1 MPFFQ
6 KIECGKG
13 WGGIWKITES
23 PDELC
28 RMLPL
33 GEYHRGQAARY
44 ASPKRRLEY
53 LAVRMLVYAL
63 TGEELPISYRVSGRP
78 FFAGC
83 PLQLSISHTS
93 GYAAV
98 LFSEEYETGIDIEA
112 FSDRIVR
119 LKERL
124 IGPEE
129 RAESVYDILLHW
141 SSKEA
146 AFKILDQEGIDFR
159 RNLTVSG
166 LACAAS
172 RDHAEADGDFR
183 LAYHLSG
190 GETGVFPIHYETT
203 SDFVLTYTFRKLA

>member
-1 MPFFQ
+1 
-6 KIECGKG
+6 
-13 WGGIWKITES
+13 
-23 PDELC
+23 
-28 RMLPL
+28 MLPL

-124 IGPEE
+124 IGPDEKADTTYE
-129 RAESVYDILLHW
+129 MLLHW
-141 SSKEA
+141 SAKEA
-146 AFKILDQEGIDFR
+146 VFKILDEDGIDFR
-159 RNLTVSG
+159 TDMTVEG
-166 LACAAS
+166 LHCPAS
-172 RDHAEADGDFR
+172 AVRPDGEGDFS
-183 LAYHLSG
+183 LFYHLQDG
-190 GETGVFPIHYETT
+190 KAGMFPVHYET
-203 SDFVLTYTFRKLA
+203 SADFVLTYVFRRL

>member
-13 WGGIWKITES
+13 GGGIWKITES

-124 IGPEE
+124 IGPDEKADTTYE
-129 RAESVYDILLHW
+129 MLLHW
-141 SSKEA
+141 SAKEA
-146 AFKILDQEGIDFR
+146 VFKILDEDGIDFR
-159 RNLTVSG
+159 TDMTVEG
-166 LACAAS
+166 LHCPAS
-172 RDHAEADGDFR
+172 AVRPDGEGDFS
-183 LAYHLSG
+183 LFYHLQDG
-190 GETGVFPIHYETT
+190 KAGMFPVHYET
-203 SDFVLTYTFRKLA
+203 SADFVLTYVFRRL

>member
-13 WGGIWKITES
+13 WGGIWQITES

-124 IGPEE
+124 IGPDEKADTTYE
-129 RAESVYDILLHW
+129 MLLHW
-141 SSKEA
+141 SAKEA
-146 AFKILDQEGIDFR
+146 VFKILDEDGIDFR
-159 RNLTVSG
+159 TDMTVEG
-166 LACAAS
+166 LHCPAS
-172 RDHAEADGDFR
+172 AVRPDGEGDFS
-183 LAYHLSG
+183 LFYHLQDG
-190 GETGVFPIHYETT
+190 KAGMFPVHYET
-203 SDFVLTYTFRKLA
+203 SADFVLTYVFRRL

>member
-98 LFSEEYETGIDIEA
+98 MFSEEYETGIDIEA

-124 IGPEE
+124 IGPDEKADTTYE
-129 RAESVYDILLHW
+129 MLLHW
-141 SSKEA
+141 SAKEA
-146 AFKILDQEGIDFR
+146 VFKILDEDGIDFR
-159 RNLTVSG
+159 TDMTVEG
-166 LACAAS
+166 LHCPAS
-172 RDHAEADGDFR
+172 AVRPDGEGDFS
-183 LAYHLSG
+183 LFYHLQDG
-190 GETGVFPIHYETT
+190 KAGMFPVHYET
-203 SDFVLTYTFRKLA
+203 SADFVLTYVFRRL